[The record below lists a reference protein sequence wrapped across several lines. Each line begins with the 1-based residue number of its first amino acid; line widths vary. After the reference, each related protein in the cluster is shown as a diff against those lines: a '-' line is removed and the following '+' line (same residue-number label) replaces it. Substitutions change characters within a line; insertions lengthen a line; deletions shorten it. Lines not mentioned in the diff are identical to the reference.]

1 MDLYDFF
8 KVLYLLGGVAY
19 MEVQCS
25 RGPKEGDR
33 FPGAGVPG
41 SCALLNLDAGN
52 RTQTGPYENSENS
65 TSESSPQPWELFLNQ
80 S

>member
-1 MDLYDFF
+1 
-8 KVLYLLGGVAY
+8 

-33 FPGAGVPG
+33 FSGAGVTG
-41 SCALLNLDAGN
+41 SCALPNMDTGN

-65 TSESSPQPWELFLNQ
+65 RPVNHLLTPRISF
-80 S
+80 